1 MKGTQLFYLVVSN
14 LFFEKSDQGAVM
26 IKFMLFVKS
35 RMYCLTWNC
44 GQIVITYH
52 IQLATSKK
60 DSVAKKSSKML
71 VSVEEEIQHLIDTT
85 KDASFDDCLPSS
97 LDCEL
102 WIIKLVPQKRMAFV
116 KRKMALQQ
124 RTNESLWSLIFLLLE
139 KAKRSLR
146 VKGIQAISK

>member
-60 DSVAKKSSKML
+60 DSVAKKSLKML
-71 VSVEEEIQHLIDTT
+71 VSVEEEIQHLMDTT

-97 LDCEL
+97 LEL
-102 WIIKLVPQKRMAFV
+102 WIIKLV
-116 KRKMALQQ
+116 L
-124 RTNESLWSLIFLLLE
+124 
-139 KAKRSLR
+139 
-146 VKGIQAISK
+146 